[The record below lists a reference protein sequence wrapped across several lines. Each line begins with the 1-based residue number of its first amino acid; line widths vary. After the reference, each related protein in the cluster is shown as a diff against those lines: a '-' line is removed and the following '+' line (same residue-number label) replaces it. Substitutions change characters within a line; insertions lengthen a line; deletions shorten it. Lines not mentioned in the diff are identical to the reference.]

1 MTLSNILMTIFAL
14 TMTANAIALFRYW
27 QMLRVFRIVLNN
39 LTNLQEQFVDI
50 ITEQRR
56 QLHITE
62 SGPVVRDGIPSAILD
77 ITRPRRG

>member
-39 LTNLQEQFVDI
+39 LTDLQEQFVDI
-50 ITEQRR
+50 IAEQRR

-62 SGPVVRDGIPSAILD
+62 SPVVRDGFPSAIID
-77 ITRPRRG
+77 INRPRHK